1 MDINVNSQGGK
12 ATVSVVGHLNTAT
25 AGQLEDALA
34 PVIDSATEVMID
46 LAELEYISSAGLRVL
61 LSAHKS
67 LAAKGGSFTICNP
80 QESVLEVFEITGLN
94 EALDIE

>member
-1 MDINVNSQGGK
+1 MDINVTNQGTK

-25 AGQLEDALA
+25 ASKLEDALA
-34 PVIDSATEVMID
+34 PVVDSSREVTVD

-67 LAAKGGSFTICNP
+67 LASKGGSLTICNP
-80 QESVLEVFEITGLN
+80 QESVREVFEITGLN
-94 EALDIE
+94 EALNIE